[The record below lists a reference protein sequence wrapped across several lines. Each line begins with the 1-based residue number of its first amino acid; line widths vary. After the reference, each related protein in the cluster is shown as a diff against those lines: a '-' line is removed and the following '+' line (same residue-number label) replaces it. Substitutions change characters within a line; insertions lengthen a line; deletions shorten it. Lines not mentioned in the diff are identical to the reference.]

1 MDQVTYTLYLP
12 LTMIALHLRDSPAH
26 LIAPS
31 QQTGFGIP
39 ASFGGSSFHGRA
51 PCASLTVTLNLRDLY
66 RVRCYSLVIV
76 VHHNYAAVKSQHYLC
91 TYIKNKQKVPD
102 FWDYLLKVVCKEDI
116 YKECSMLCFS
126 FVSI

>member
-1 MDQVTYTLYLP
+1 
-12 LTMIALHLRDSPAH
+12 MIALHLRDSPAH

-66 RVRCYSLVIV
+66 RVRCYSIYALIIKALFQCVNSFCVI
-76 VHHNYAAVKSQHYLC
+76 SQ
-91 TYIKNKQKVPD
+91 K
-102 FWDYLLKVVCKEDI
+102 I
-116 YKECSMLCFS
+116 Y
-126 FVSI
+126 